1 MGRINIIVAIFFSI
15 FAILVLI
22 LSAGIPVSPDQPLTM
37 GTPMFPKALS
47 YGILILSAILIYT
60 NFNEARAEKKEVQK
74 KIIEPEHLKIVG
86 LGLLIVLACVIAM
99 YYVGFIIAMI
109 IMNIAFLFFFKV
121 KNKIVLIL
129 EPLLVPLI
137 IYVLFQNVLSI
148 PLPMGVLFY

>member
-1 MGRINIIVAIFFSI
+1 MGRINIIVAICFSI

-22 LSAGIPVSPDQPLTM
+22 LSAGIPVSPSQPLTM
-37 GTPMFPKALS
+37 GTPMFPRALS

-60 NFNEARAEKKEVQK
+60 NFHEARSEKKEVQK
-74 KIIEPEHLKIVG
+74 KIIEPEHFKIVG

-109 IMNIAFLFFFKV
+109 IMNIAFLVFFKV
-121 KNKIVLIL
+121 KNKVVLIL

-148 PLPMGVLFY
+148 PLPMGIFFY

>member
-37 GTPMFPKALS
+37 GTPTFPKALS

-60 NFNEARAEKKEVQK
+60 NFHEARAKKKEVQK